1 MMQDSRYGVSPMLV
15 TTPRLPPHCPQVYW
29 VRLHESLFGL
39 DKTKLINYLS
49 APTYDLE
56 DQIEHKIALLK
67 KLVPRTTQL
76 TLIGHSIGCKIC
88 MEIFKRNSSHTIRGL
103 KSHRTCNETS
113 YYLVLDVYFLFPT
126 IENMVTTDRGR
137 QVLPWV
143 TSFRLLAVVT
153 MCVLSLIPG
162 DSLLSSPKPQSPK
175 PKNPKPR
182 GLGLTLKSHG
192 PPHRLWLHPTH
203 KKN

>member
-56 DQIEHKIALLK
+56 DQIEHKITLLK

-88 MEIFKRNSSHTIRGL
+88 MEIFKRNNSHTIRGL
-103 KSHRTCNETS
+103 KSHRACNETL
-113 YYLVLDVYFLFPT
+113 YCTDGLRCVFPLPDDREHGDHWQGEAGAPLGHLLQTPGCGNHVCSEPHSRWFILQFFIIIYT
-126 IENMVTTDRGR
+126 ISRLPAESFVENEI
-137 QVLPWV
+137 Q
-143 TSFRLLAVVT
+143 
-153 MCVLSLIPG
+153 
-162 DSLLSSPKPQSPK
+162 
-175 PKNPKPR
+175 
-182 GLGLTLKSHG
+182 
-192 PPHRLWLHPTH
+192 
-203 KKN
+203 